1 MPTKWCFWSWDRPH
15 AARAIVREAR
25 QNALIFSL
33 RWLEVKDC
41 NENRYEGGHGRCRQ
55 NGIFGLGITRMQR
68 AKLCAKRART
78 HLFAVYGGWKWRIA
92 MKIGMKGDMGV
103 ADKMVFL
110 VLGLSACSARNCKQ
124 SAPERTYSQL
134 MVARSEGLLLVL
146 GLSAHICARIAS
158 ECTCLQFMVARSEG
172 LQ

>member
-1 MPTKWCFWSWDRPH
+1 
-15 AARAIVREAR
+15 
-25 QNALIFSL
+25 
-33 RWLEVKDC
+33 
-41 NENRYEGGHGRCRQ
+41 
-55 NGIFGLGITRMQR
+55 
-68 AKLCAKRART
+68 
-78 HLFAVYGGWKWRIA
+78 

-172 LQ
+172 LYENLHEGGHWCCQQNGVGFGFEHAQRAYLRAKHASMQIFAVYGGYK